1 MAENEKEIELSKLAQ
16 HVAMATLSHPF
27 TQERFFNSRKHTL
40 THSSFNFENGKGPGV
55 NAIRI

>member
-27 TQERFFNSRKHTL
+27 TQELKFKML
-40 THSSFNFENGKGPGV
+40 EN
-55 NAIRI
+55 RLCW

>member
-27 TQERFFNSRKHTL
+27 TQELVLKL
-40 THSSFNFENGKGPGV
+40 
-55 NAIRI
+55 

>member
-27 TQERFFNSRKHTL
+27 TQERFFLILEGTPL
-40 THSSFNFENGKGPGV
+40 FIQF
-55 NAIRI
+55 

>member
-27 TQERFFNSRKHTL
+27 TQEPVLKLLDYECFVGIFLKL
-40 THSSFNFENGKGPGV
+40 IKGASV

>member
-27 TQERFFNSRKHTL
+27 TQELVLKLLDYKRFVGIFLKL
-40 THSSFNFENGKGPGV
+40 MKGASV

>member
-27 TQERFFNSRKHTL
+27 TQELFSLKCLKTGVVGE
-40 THSSFNFENGKGPGV
+40 FNF
-55 NAIRI
+55 

>member
-27 TQERFFNSRKHTL
+27 TQERFLILESIPLRFIQFLKRKR
-40 THSSFNFENGKGPGV
+40 PGC
-55 NAIRI
+55 

>member
-27 TQERFFNSRKHTL
+27 TQERFF
-40 THSSFNFENGKGPGV
+40 
-55 NAIRI
+55 

>member
-27 TQERFFNSRKHTL
+27 TQERFFNYRRHCLVHSILKRKRL
-40 THSSFNFENGKGPGV
+40 GC
-55 NAIRI
+55 